1 MKCVRVKIMSGGR
14 ATLVLMHLTDSNNL
28 VTFIH
33 KNLFTQYPIV
43 NFL

>member
-14 ATLVLMHLTDSNNL
+14 ATLVLMHLTDSNL
-28 VTFIH
+28 VTFVP
-33 KNLFTQYPIV
+33 KNLFTQYLIV